1 VSDYTMA
8 HDIFNHPH
16 FVACQEHAAN
26 WEETHM
32 HLYSE
37 IMCLKDTTDR
47 SRTNTIHEAFN
58 NLKAFINN
66 KIEHVLSRKKTHVCV
81 RRKGHSGNCATG
93 DKTAYVKKVITS
105 NEVLN
110 KISYLYTTPGD
121 DTVVYKNR
129 SSRLFPIAL
138 SAALE
143 SVIRNKN
150 IKLKC
155 AIPLSEASTPWM
167 IATNYLDY
175 MTLLLNVKGIDI
187 LLNINSN
194 EYNEIAEMTGIHK
207 LKMINYFAQYN
218 RKLFDADGY
227 TICPVTRRLLTPE
240 QFTIT
245 DRISHTS
252 IQLGHVI
259 PRSNTQYTIRGMN
272 VLFMTRRGNTIL
284 GDHSFIDDLWVHE
297 LKDMLKHYE

>member
-1 VSDYTMA
+1 MA
-8 HDIFNHPH
+8 HDIFNHPD
-16 FVACQEHAAN
+16 FVACQEHASN

-37 IMCLKDTTDR
+37 IMCLKDVPDL
-47 SRTNTIHEAFN
+47 SRTSVIYEAFGK
-58 NLKAFINN
+58 LKAFINN
-66 KIEHVLSRKKTHVCV
+66 TIEDVLSHRKTHVCV
-81 RRKGHSGNCATG
+81 RAKGHSGKCATG
-93 DKTAYVKKVITS
+93 DNTAYIKKIITS
-105 NEVLN
+105 NEILN
-110 KISYLYTTPGD
+110 KISYLYITPGND
-121 DTVVYKNR
+121 DVVYKNR

-175 MTLLLNVKGIDI
+175 MTLLLNVKDIDS
-187 LLNINSN
+187 LADVNSD
-194 EYNEIAEMTGIHK
+194 EYKELKTMTAIHK
-207 LKMINYFAQYN
+207 LKIIDYFGQYN

-245 DRISHTS
+245 DRVSHNS

-284 GDHSFIDDLWVHE
+284 GDHSFIDDVWVHE
-297 LKDMLKHYE
+297 LKDIVKQYE

>member
-1 VSDYTMA
+1 MA
-8 HDIFNHPH
+8 HNIFDHAD
-16 FVACQEHAAN
+16 FIACQEHAAN

-32 HLYSE
+32 HVYSE

-47 SRTNTIHEAFN
+47 SRTNVIHEAFN
-58 NLKAFINN
+58 NLKAFITNT
-66 KIEHVLSRKKTHVCV
+66 IEDVISRRKTHVCV
-81 RRKGHSGNCATG
+81 RRKGHSGKCATG
-93 DKTAYVKKVITS
+93 DNSAHIKKIIIS
-105 NEVLN
+105 KEVLN
-110 KISYLYTTPGD
+110 KISYLYITPGND
-121 DTVVYKNR
+121 DVVYKNR

-187 LLNINSN
+187 LVDVDSN
-194 EYNEIAEMTGIHK
+194 EYKEIAEMTGIHK
-207 LKMINYFAQYN
+207 LKMIDYFAQYN

-227 TICPVTRRLLTPE
+227 TICPVTRILLTAE

-245 DRISHTS
+245 DRISHNS

-272 VLFMTRRGNTIL
+272 VLFMTRRGNLIL
-284 GDHSFIDDLWVHE
+284 GDHSFIQDTWLNE
-297 LKDMLKHYE
+297 LRDIVKNYE